1 MRQVTSSSDDGWK
14 QILEQEILHLQEHVE
29 SVNRDLVACAMA
41 LRESLSTHDDAN
53 NLILLLSQTRERRRH
68 THHNVHVF
76 LKQQEDQLKV
86 ASNEMSHDVDD
97 FLNVIM
103 EHYSDQMET
112 MEIGDNDVQT
122 LVDQVVY
129 GNGELNLQAPPQPS
143 SVFDERENKK
153 INHSFST

>member
-1 MRQVTSSSDDGWK
+1 
-14 QILEQEILHLQEHVE
+14 
-29 SVNRDLVACAMA
+29 
-41 LRESLSTHDDAN
+41 
-53 NLILLLSQTRERRRH
+53 
-68 THHNVHVF
+68 VF